1 MGRRQRSRLRTL
13 ALDVLL
19 DSSRGRQR
27 RGLNASR
34 GRGSDL
40 HGGGMQY
47 VIPPTLSLS
56 LHFCLYLSTY
66 YYYEAGQ
73 ALASEAA

>member
-47 VIPPTLSLS
+47 VIPPTLIPLS
-56 LHFCLYLSTY
+56 LCLYLSTY
-66 YYYEAGQ
+66 YYYEAGL
-73 ALASEAA
+73 ALASEAT